1 MSSIKY
7 KLHLILFC
15 IAGEVLFFFFFF
27 FFLKKI
33 LTLAFFGI
41 SCTFKGVTTRGKQLI
56 SYCLPVNVNFV

>member
-15 IAGEVLFFFFFF
+15 IAGEVLFFFFF
-27 FFLKKI
+27 LKKI
-33 LTLAFFGI
+33 LTLAFFGV

>member
-15 IAGEVLFFFFFF
+15 IAGEVLFFFCF

-33 LTLAFFGI
+33 LTLAFFGV
-41 SCTFKGVTTRGKQLI
+41 SCTFKGVMTRGKQLI

>member
-15 IAGEVLFFFFFF
+15 IAGEVLFFFFF
-27 FFLKKI
+27 LKKI
-33 LTLAFFGI
+33 LILAFFGI

-56 SYCLPVNVNFV
+56 SYCLPVDVNFV